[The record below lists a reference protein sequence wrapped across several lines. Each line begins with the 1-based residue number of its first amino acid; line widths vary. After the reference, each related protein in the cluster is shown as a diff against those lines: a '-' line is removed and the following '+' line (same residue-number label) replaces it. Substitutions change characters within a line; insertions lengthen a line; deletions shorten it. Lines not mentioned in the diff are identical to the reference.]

1 MGDFAMAPEQTSPLS
16 IRLLLAAWHACQ
28 AAILLYGLAVT
39 SYLIARL
46 AVGERW
52 DTVAY
57 ANNFIPWWALGGAIL
72 VGIGLLSS
80 RRWLLVGVQLP
91 GILAFALLYGD
102 LLWPTGAATIPSA
115 EPDLTAATYN
125 IISSTSNPQRVTDVI
140 AALDADLV
148 GIQELGPAHAEKFAL
163 DLAGRYPYQALH
175 PGLPVH
181 GVGLLSRYPIV
192 EEEVIRPLPDS
203 MLYLRAVVDLD
214 GKPITVYVVHPPP
227 PQRVLTPISYDD
239 ARRDT
244 EIAIL
249 HDTYLQNETGPL
261 LVMGD
266 FNMSDQ
272 SDAYRQMDAL
282 LHDAFREV
290 GHGLG
295 FTFPD
300 QIKSRLRL
308 IPLLLRIDYV
318 WYNDHFFTVWRAY
331 VGADGGTS
339 DHRPVVAEL
348 SLQGARAAIVQV
360 SD

>member
-1 MGDFAMAPEQTSPLS
+1 MGEFVMAPEQSHPLG
-16 IRLLLAAWHACQ
+16 IRLLVAAWHILQ

-39 SYLIARL
+39 GYLIARL

-72 VGIGLLSS
+72 TGIGLLSS
-80 RRWLLVGVQLP
+80 RRWLLVAVQLP
-91 GILAFALLYGD
+91 GILAFGLLYGD
-102 LLWPTGAATIPSA
+102 RWLPNGSTTAPAA

-125 IISSTSNPQRVTDVI
+125 IISATSNPQRITDVI

-148 GIQELGPAHAEKFAL
+148 GIQELGPVHARQFAL
-163 DLAGRYPYQALH
+163 DLVDLYPYQVLH

-192 EEEVIRPLPDS
+192 EEEVIHPLPDS
-203 MLYLRAVVDLD
+203 MFYLRAVVVLD
-214 GKPITVYVVHPPP
+214 GEPITVYVVHPPP
-227 PQRVLTPISYDD
+227 PQQVLTPISYDD

-249 HDTYLQNETGPL
+249 HDTYLQHETGPL

-272 SDAYRQMDAL
+272 SDAYHQMDGL
-282 LHDAFREV
+282 LHDAFRQA
-290 GHGLG
+290 GRGLG

-300 QIKSRLRL
+300 QIKSTLRV

-318 WYNDHFFTVWRAY
+318 WYNDRFTAQRAY
-331 VGADGGTS
+331 VGADSGTS

-348 SLQGARAAIVQV
+348 SLRGAPAAVARV